1 MAIIHK
7 QLYRTSEPGFI
18 NFRDYLLDPITR
30 MKPIAGTHHPELQT
44 LLHNCS
50 VHINHALNA
59 AIIINEYLIQ
69 MMQQADGSV
78 NKREA
83 TIRFN
88 VQSKQISI
96 FIETDF
102 AGGVNTVLSP
112 SDNLITEL
120 LLSLKANVEV
130 VSSKHFGFIF
140 SV

>member
-1 MAIIHK
+1 
-7 QLYRTSEPGFI
+7 
-18 NFRDYLLDPITR
+18 
-30 MKPIAGTHHPELQT
+30 
-44 LLHNCS
+44 

-120 LLSLKANVEV
+120 LLSLEANVEV